1 MEKKTTRRA
10 MARRRIQRRLR
21 SRVALFLGSFT
32 KLLGIFKP
40 GRQVLG
46 PQRMCPSCGL
56 ITARAQPLCL
66 ECGKP
71 LRSAPLEQK
80 DVRQR

>member
-1 MEKKTTRRA
+1 MEKKTTRRT
-10 MARRRIQRRLR
+10 MARRRVQNRLR
-21 SRVALFLGSFT
+21 SRLAVFLGSFT

-40 GRQVLG
+40 GGQVLG
-46 PQRMCPSCGL
+46 LQRMCPSCGL
-56 ITARAQPLCL
+56 ITPRAQPLCL

-80 DVRQR
+80 DARQR